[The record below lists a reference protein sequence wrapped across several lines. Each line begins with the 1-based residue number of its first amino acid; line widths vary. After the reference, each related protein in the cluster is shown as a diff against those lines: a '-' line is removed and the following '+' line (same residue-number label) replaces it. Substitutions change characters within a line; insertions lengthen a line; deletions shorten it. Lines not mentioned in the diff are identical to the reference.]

1 MGAQLEVKLNRPR
14 YLGISQKAL
23 ALVAVLFGVITIFAG
38 SRALTGTDPG
48 YVVFL
53 PLLIYNTAM
62 GFVYVGVGTIAWRS
76 LNPGK
81 NGAGAIFLLNLI
93 VLAAIS
99 VVYTSGGAV
108 AIDSLRAMTLR
119 TVVWFVIFIG
129 LWWLSRRNLGTE
141 RQVQ

>member
-1 MGAQLEVKLNRPR
+1 MNRPR
-14 YLGISQKAL
+14 YFGISQKAL
-23 ALVAVLFGVITIFAG
+23 ALVAVLFGVTTIFAG
-38 SRALTGTDPG
+38 SRVLTGTDPG

-62 GFVYVGVGTIAWRS
+62 GFVYLGVGAIAWRS

-141 RQVQ
+141 R

>member
-1 MGAQLEVKLNRPR
+1 MNRPR

-23 ALVAVLFGVITIFAG
+23 ALLAVLFGVMTIFAG
-38 SRALTGTDPG
+38 SRVLTGTDPG

-53 PLLIYNTAM
+53 PLLIYNTVM
-62 GFVYVGVGTIAWRS
+62 GFVYVGVGAIAWCR

-99 VVYTSGGAV
+99 VVYAPEGAV

-129 LWWLSRRNLGTE
+129 LWWLRRSAP
-141 RQVQ
+141 R

>member
-1 MGAQLEVKLNRPR
+1 M
-14 YLGISQKAL
+14 
-23 ALVAVLFGVITIFAG
+23 AVLFGVITIFAG
-38 SRALTGTDPG
+38 SRALTGTDLG

-81 NGAGAIFLLNLI
+81 NGAGAIFLLNLT